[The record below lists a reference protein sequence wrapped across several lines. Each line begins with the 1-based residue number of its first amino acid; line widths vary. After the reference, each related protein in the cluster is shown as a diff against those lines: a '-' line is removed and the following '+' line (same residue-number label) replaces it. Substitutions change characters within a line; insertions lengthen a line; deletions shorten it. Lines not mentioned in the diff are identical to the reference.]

1 MKGNA
6 EWEGVLIDIVKEK
19 APCLKIRGFWS
30 DTASTYKAEK
40 KKKRQ
45 KKETNIS
52 FLFRTGNHRTLKKNL
67 RN

>member
-40 KKKRQ
+40 KKKDKR
-45 KKETNIS
+45 KKQIYLF
-52 FLFRTGNHRTLKKNL
+52 FLEQVTTELWKKI
-67 RN
+67 

>member
-40 KKKRQ
+40 KKKT
-45 KKETNIS
+45 KERNKYIFS
-52 FLFRTGNHRTLKKNL
+52 F
-67 RN
+67 